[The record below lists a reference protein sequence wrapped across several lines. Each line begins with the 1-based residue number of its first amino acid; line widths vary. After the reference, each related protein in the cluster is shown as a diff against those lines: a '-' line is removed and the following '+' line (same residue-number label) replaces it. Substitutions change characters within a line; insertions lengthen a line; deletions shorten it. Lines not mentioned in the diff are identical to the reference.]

1 MKKNRTFRTLT
12 ALLAVLLVL
21 FSFSGCTKKPDD
33 DPTRGFGYSNYY
45 NTASWTHGDNTKQ
58 MNTNVAAGSREKYT
72 DIVGN
77 GKDVFTI
84 MIYMCGTDLE
94 SRGKMAT
101 YDITEMAKATIS
113 DNINLLIYTGGCQQW
128 HLGNGQIIST
138 KVNQIYRILNGG
150 QADRLVD
157 NAGAAA
163 MTNNNTLESFL
174 DYCIENYEA
183 DRYGLIFWDHGS
195 GSVGGYGHD
204 EKYPNNGPMS
214 PAKIDEALTH
224 AVIKFD
230 FVGFDACLMAT
241 LENALMLAPHADY
254 MIASEEVEP
263 GIGWYYT
270 DWLTALSK
278 NTSMPT
284 LEIGKNIIDTFVS
297 QTAKDVPQQVAT
309 LSIIDLAELEN
320 TVPSKLSAFSQS
332 ANELLKNSQYRT
344 VANARKNSREFGTS
358 QGVDMVDFVD
368 LASNINTAEGKALT
382 EALLSAVKY
391 NNVST
396 SMSNSYG
403 ISIYFPYNSTKYVNN
418 VLKNYDELD
427 MDANYT
433 AVVRNFVNYQTSGQ
447 VSSGGSTNPL
457 SSLSGSYSTDS
468 YSSQTSVDLI
478 SSLLGAFLGGGL
490 SNQSS
495 STGSYNP
502 LYELGL
508 NLLFG
513 RDADVQPLA
522 EYISKNHFD
531 ADLTWKDGKI
541 ELTNEQWALVDELVL
556 NVFVDDGKGYID
568 LGCDDTYTIEGNALK
583 EDGGKTWL
591 ALSCD
596 EANWTVV
603 PYYYTDSTY
612 NEDGSQYTINGYV
625 PVLLNGEKAHLLLS
639 FTNENPKGVVAGA
652 TYIYDEPVVA
662 KNFTGTGDNEELPG
676 LKDGDELQFV
686 CDYYDYNGNFVDSYI
701 LNDPFI
707 INGTIH
713 IGDIDISDYKVLAT
727 YQFTDIYHQ
736 TYWTTPIG
744 K

>member
-1 MKKNRTFRTLT
+1 MKTTKSAR
-12 ALLAVLLVL
+12 LLAGLLAIMLVLL
-21 FSFSGCTKKPDD
+21 SISGCTKKPED
-33 DPTRGFGYSNYY
+33 DPTRGFGYSNSY
-45 NTASWTHGDNTKQ
+45 NTASWRQGNNTKK
-58 MNTNVAAGSREKYT
+58 MNTSVAAGSRDKYT
-72 DIVGN
+72 NIVGN

-94 SRGKMAT
+94 SRAKMAT
-101 YDITEMAKATIS
+101 YDITEIAKATIS
-113 DNINLLIYTGGCQQW
+113 KNINLLIYTGGCTQW
-128 HLGNGQIIST
+128 HLGGGKIIST
-138 KVNQIYRILNGG
+138 KVNQIYQILDGG

-174 DYCIENYEA
+174 DYCVENFEA

-224 AVIKFD
+224 SGIKFD

-270 DWLTALSK
+270 NWLTALSK

-284 LEIGKNIIDTFVS
+284 LEIGRNIIDSFVS

-320 TVPSKLSAFSQS
+320 TVPAKLSAFAKS
-332 ANELLKNSQYRT
+332 ANELLQNSQYKT
-344 VANARKNSREFGTS
+344 VANARKNTREFGTS

-368 LASNINTAEGKALT
+368 LASNINTAEGKQLT

-391 NNVST
+391 NNVSS

-403 ISIYFPYNSTKYVNN
+403 ISIYFPYSNAKYINN
-418 VLKNYDELD
+418 VLKNYNELD

-433 AVVRNFVNYQTSGQ
+433 SVIRNFVNYQTSGQ
-447 VSSGGSTNPL
+447 VSSGGSTNPF
-457 SSLSGSYSTDS
+457 SSLMGNYQTDS
-468 YSSQTSVDLI
+468 YSSQGSVDLI
-478 SSLLGAFLGGGL
+478 GSLLGAFLGGGL
-490 SNQSS
+490 SNQTS

-513 RDADVQPLA
+513 RDADVKPLA
-522 EYISKNHFD
+522 EYVYENHFD
-531 ADLTWKDGKI
+531 ADLTWKNGKI
-541 ELTNEQWALVDELVL
+541 ELTDKQWSLVDELVL

-583 EDGGKTWL
+583 AEGGKTWL

-603 PYYYTDSTY
+603 PYYYTSSTY
-612 NEDGSQYTINGYV
+612 NEDGSEYTINGYV
-625 PVLLNGEKAHLLLS
+625 PVLLNGVKAQLNLV
-639 FTNENPKGVVAGA
+639 FTNDNPKGVVSGA
-652 TYIYDEPVVA
+652 TYVYDEPVVA
-662 KNFTGTGDNEELPG
+662 KSLTQAEGEDEFPG
-676 LKDGDELQFV
+676 LKDGDVLQFV
-686 CDYYDYNGNFVDSYI
+686 CDYYDYSGNFVDSFI
-701 LNDPFI
+701 LNDPFTV
-707 INGTIH
+707 NGTIH

-736 TYWTTPIG
+736 TYWTTPI